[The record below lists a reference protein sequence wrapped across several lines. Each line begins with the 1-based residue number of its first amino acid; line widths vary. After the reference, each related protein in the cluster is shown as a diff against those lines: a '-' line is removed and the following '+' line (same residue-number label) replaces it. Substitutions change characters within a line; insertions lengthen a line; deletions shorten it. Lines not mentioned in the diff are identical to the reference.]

1 MTILGYDI
9 RIVRSGRK
17 TVSLEIKPD
26 GTILVRAPYYMPER
40 EIVSFVRSRE
50 GWLKTH
56 LKKTEERLKALDGVP
71 AYTEDE
77 MRAVAEG
84 ALRLLPQRVAYYA
97 PLVGVDYGRITIRSQ
112 RTRWGSCS
120 SKGNLSFNCL
130 LMFTPL
136 EVIDSVVV
144 HELCHRLEM
153 NHSPRFYREVYRVF
167 PEYDRWHGWL
177 REHGREILARLP

>member
-112 RTRWGSCS
+112 RIWRQ
-120 SKGNLSFNCL
+120 
-130 LMFTPL
+130 
-136 EVIDSVVV
+136 
-144 HELCHRLEM
+144 
-153 NHSPRFYREVYRVF
+153 
-167 PEYDRWHGWL
+167 
-177 REHGREILARLP
+177 